1 MIGKLRGVIDT
12 YGDDFVVIDV
22 HGVGYVVH
30 CSARTL
36 QSLPPAGEAATI
48 SIETHVREQ
57 EIKLFVKP
65 KAGHAFDHKAFS
77 EWLGQRLAPFQNP
90 RYVAVVDDFD
100 RTPSQR
106 IMKHRLSTS
115 LENVWDRSRGT
126 VV

>member
-36 QSLPPAGEAATI
+36 QALPPAGEAATI

-57 EIKLFVKP
+57 EIKLF
-65 KAGHAFDHKAFS
+65 GFTNDLDR
-77 EWLGQRLAPFQNP
+77 EWFRILQSVQGVGAR
-90 RYVAVVDDFD
+90 VAVHAEACGACECD
-100 RTPSQR
+100 RA
-106 IMKHRLSTS
+106 
-115 LENVWDRSRGT
+115 W
-126 VV
+126 